1 MNKNF
6 FKNKKFFSILWNEK
20 ITYINFII
28 ISSYIL
34 ITSFIN
40 TDIGKQYLTKISFLQ
55 NKNATYVL
63 TIGLVFWLLYLF
75 FSKNSLQKNINQES
89 ELNYFV
95 LVSLIFIIVELTLLR
110 DVPFTILIYLLILGF
125 IFILFDLNILNS
137 LYMVKSHKLQ
147 LVLLTLTVLCID
159 VNYASDVLANTFSY
173 TNFQRTGDIEEYLFL
188 GNYIIKDG
196 YLIIYK
202 LITLFSFLFFIVFRN
217 NFYEKLQNKT
227 IKKLSYFLIL
237 IAIYESLV
245 TTTTQND
252 YFHNAFTMN
261 EFISVYQNKFPLVNY
276 SATYNNIFP
285 YINKILFSSFSFK
298 LTSILISIISI
309 MSIFIVLGII
319 KKNSSE
325 NKLKNYYY
333 FVGITIS
340 STLLSRPHYSL
351 RFFFVL
357 LFFYFAK
364 ELSKKTNFTSKVV
377 FTFLIFISLIN
388 NFTFGAPLIIT
399 FIVCEVIYFYK
410 GISNLRIL
418 LRNIFQ
424 FLFILGFLLFIFRF
438 SLGENSLTYLI
449 SSTISWGNIFLDFTT
464 NQGLTFHYIAFP
476 LLFYNLSVIF
486 SSFRINNFRENY
498 ISLFLTIY
506 SIGLVPYYFNFQ
518 EIYHFLPILLF
529 LFLGIATNSKPLS
542 KNIFYVVFIVSIFL
556 TPRLF
561 VGIYE
566 TIAEQAKNQVEINFI
581 SEKNYE
587 EEFLEI
593 KIKNFSEIIKITNN
607 EVGYILELNN
617 LLSIYTVTK
626 NDSIENMPTN
636 TTFDKMCNDRNLFNK
651 DRYIMEKLFAENLK
665 EYLNINPCDIEMKLL
680 QTSNQNFI
688 LIEMTGSK

>member
-34 ITSFIN
+34 ITSFIK

-55 NKNATYVL
+55 NENATYVL

-333 FVGITIS
+333 FVGIIIS

-617 LLSIYTVTK
+617 LLSIYTATK
-626 NDSIENMPTN
+626 NDSIENMPTS
-636 TTFDKMCNDRNLFNK
+636 TTFYKMCNDRNLFNK

>member
-333 FVGITIS
+333 
-340 STLLSRPHYSL
+340 
-351 RFFFVL
+351 
-357 LFFYFAK
+357 
-364 ELSKKTNFTSKVV
+364 N
-377 FTFLIFISLIN
+377 
-388 NFTFGAPLIIT
+388 
-399 FIVCEVIYFYK
+399 
-410 GISNLRIL
+410 
-418 LRNIFQ
+418 
-424 FLFILGFLLFIFRF
+424 
-438 SLGENSLTYLI
+438 EN
-449 SSTISWGNIFLDFTT
+449 
-464 NQGLTFHYIAFP
+464 Q
-476 LLFYNLSVIF
+476 
-486 SSFRINNFRENY
+486 
-498 ISLFLTIY
+498 
-506 SIGLVPYYFNFQ
+506 
-518 EIYHFLPILLF
+518 
-529 LFLGIATNSKPLS
+529 
-542 KNIFYVVFIVSIFL
+542 KN
-556 TPRLF
+556 
-561 VGIYE
+561 
-566 TIAEQAKNQVEINFI
+566 
-581 SEKNYE
+581 
-587 EEFLEI
+587 
-593 KIKNFSEIIKITNN
+593 
-607 EVGYILELNN
+607 
-617 LLSIYTVTK
+617 
-626 NDSIENMPTN
+626 
-636 TTFDKMCNDRNLFNK
+636 
-651 DRYIMEKLFAENLK
+651 
-665 EYLNINPCDIEMKLL
+665 
-680 QTSNQNFI
+680 
-688 LIEMTGSK
+688 

>member
-34 ITSFIN
+34 ITSFIK

-55 NKNATYVL
+55 NENATYVL

-333 FVGITIS
+333 FVGIIIS

-626 NDSIENMPTN
+626 NDSIENIPTN